1 MKVADPVKAID
12 LLSSQLEQRMSV
24 GKLIAHGR
32 RALLIDPSVFDAL
45 HTELA
50 GFLGED
56 EARGALNRLG
66 YAMGHSA
73 ARRLRDRYHWNDE
86 QEWIAACP
94 ILMSWSG
101 LASAKLN
108 NLAFDPSRGSFQAEF
123 AWTGSYES
131 EQHLHHSGVSQS
143 PVCWMLV
150 GYVSGY
156 CSLAADQRLLCLE
169 MECVGKGD
177 IQCIALVKP
186 IAAWGDA
193 ARKSATDLVRFEA
206 LHKMHSLHEQLRQ
219 KENLSSEQQRAALTE
234 ALKEARLKA
243 LESQVNPHFLFNT
256 INVITKLAFLEGAAE
271 TEAMTYALA
280 DLMRYSLGSSSDTN
294 GLAATRYV
302 HQLYP
307 ATKVA
312 IVSAYD
318 KFDYAQEALR
328 AGAVDYLLKPVRT
341 ERLVALLKKLCADLD
356 AEDARKAT
364 ASAFLEEGASD
375 YEQRSPHYT
384 ALRRAEAYIA
394 ENYAR
399 GLTLKQ
405 VAAHATMAPTYFS
418 RIFKQEMGST
428 FTEYLTRIRLKEAKH
443 LLSTTTLP
451 IAEIAYAVGYQ
462 GPNYLTEVFKA
473 VEGITP
479 GAYRRTHSRP

>member
-12 LLSSQLEQRMSV
+12 LLSSQLEQRMSE

-169 MECVGKGD
+169 TECVGKGD

-256 INVITKLAFLEGAAE
+256 INVIAKLAFLEGAAE

-280 DLMRYSLGSSSDTN
+280 DLMRYSLRSSSDTN
-294 GLAATRYV
+294 GLVTIRDEIEHARQYLLIQKTRYRDRLQLNFELDEMALDMRVPPLSIQPIIENAFV
-302 HQLYP
+302 HGLEPSERPGQLLLSVQRAREYVVISVQDNGVGISSEQVHKLL
-307 ATKVA
+307 AEEA
-312 IVSAYD
+312 DSFLDHWSAHTTG
-318 KFDYAQEALR
+318 L
-328 AGAVDYLLKPVRT
+328 
-341 ERLVALLKKLCADLD
+341 
-356 AEDARKAT
+356 
-364 ASAFLEEGASD
+364 
-375 YEQRSPHYT
+375 
-384 ALRRAEAYIA
+384 
-394 ENYAR
+394 
-399 GLTLKQ
+399 GLTHVRDRLRYYYGEQ
-405 VAAHATMAPTYFS
+405 CQLVIESELGSGTTVRLLLPLDGAPNT
-418 RIFKQEMGST
+418 
-428 FTEYLTRIRLKEAKH
+428 
-443 LLSTTTLP
+443 
-451 IAEIAYAVGYQ
+451 
-462 GPNYLTEVFKA
+462 
-473 VEGITP
+473 
-479 GAYRRTHSRP
+479 